1 MQQSEELERKRAA
14 ITKNMGSNKGGKA
27 LQAMEN
33 TFKKFDQDGSM
44 SLNFEEA
51 KDFFKEHFDT
61 DQSEEQLKA

>member
-1 MQQSEELERKRAA
+1 
-14 ITKNMGSNKGGKA
+14 MGGRKGGKA
-27 LQAMEN
+27 LQAMEA

-51 KDFFKEHFDT
+51 KVFFKQHFET